1 MDNKRK
7 GYCSFFGH
15 RSVQNENLIEE
26 KLLAIIEKIIIEEN
40 ITNFLFGGFSDFD
53 TICNKIVSKLQNKY
67 TFIKK
72 IFCYSDEMDLKRIKD
87 LTKYDELLFL
97 PVVFNYW
104 YTRIYYRNC
113 EMIKKS
119 DIIIFYVENRENS
132 GAYKMYGYA
141 QKSKKRILNVFD

>member
-87 LTKYDELLFL
+87 LTKYDKAEILD
-97 PVVFNYW
+97 W
-104 YTRIYYRNC
+104 GYTEEEY
-113 EMIKKS
+113 E
-119 DIIIFYVENRENS
+119 VAVAE
-132 GAYKMYGYA
+132 YG
-141 QKSKKRILNVFD
+141 QTV